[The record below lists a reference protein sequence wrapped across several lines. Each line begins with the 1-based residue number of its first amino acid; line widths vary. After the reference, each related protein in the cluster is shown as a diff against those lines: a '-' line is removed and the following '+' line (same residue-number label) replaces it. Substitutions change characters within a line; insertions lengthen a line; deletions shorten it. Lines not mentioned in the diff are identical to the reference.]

1 MTTVTVSMIVSRWP
15 QLVRPT
21 AVCFLAKAVQE
32 GLTIL
37 AGLAR
42 LVSLGRSLFDATRG
56 FADLGIPSSPGVGVS
71 IVIGASSLLF
81 LLWSFSF
88 LFLYLHLGRSSL
100 AHRPGIPP
108 LGGRLAS
115 IRDGCSS
122 SSRCRHSG
130 LVPLRSF
137 ARWAWSDGRHGPFI
151 RVPRGALDGAKA
163 TVAEELNTLAW
174 QQATDPDP
182 ARRNPEEA
190 LRNSEQAVK
199 TQPNDALLLNTRG
212 VARYRTG
219 DYAGAIDDLERGI
232 NLQEFN
238 AQDAF
243 FLAMARADW
252 ENSKKHR
259 NSMTRPTNGPIASG
273 RTTTS

>member
-88 LFLYLHLGRSSL
+88 LFLKAADAEAVTRLYTDDGVLMAQESPPAVGSAAVRSAYVGLFQMIGLDITFHVAEVVELTPEWAFARTTSTGMIKVNATGTRSPRPTRNCSFSRRQSLGPGRSPGTAFPSSTRL
-100 AHRPGIPP
+100 RSNELPHSRPGE
-108 LGGRLAS
+108 
-115 IRDGCSS
+115 DVC
-122 SSRCRHSG
+122 
-130 LVPLRSF
+130 
-137 ARWAWSDGRHGPFI
+137 
-151 RVPRGALDGAKA
+151 
-163 TVAEELNTLAW
+163 
-174 QQATDPDP
+174 
-182 ARRNPEEA
+182 RRNQ
-190 LRNSEQAVK
+190 R
-199 TQPNDALLLNTRG
+199 
-212 VARYRTG
+212 
-219 DYAGAIDDLERGI
+219 
-232 NLQEFN
+232 
-238 AQDAF
+238 
-243 FLAMARADW
+243 
-252 ENSKKHR
+252 
-259 NSMTRPTNGPIASG
+259 
-273 RTTTS
+273 